1 MRREIYS
8 EEGKEE
14 DGEGSTKLLRS
25 GIGEREREEGE
36 IWLEGA
42 WVVEGVRLGDR
53 EIESHVALGRRALPT
68 ILRMEQRLYFC
79 LVLNAYKYSYH
90 FELRPTPI
98 YASRRAGF
106 ERSPWKQMH
115 I

>member
-1 MRREIYS
+1 MRKERKKM
-8 EEGKEE
+8 GKEE
-14 DGEGSTKLLRS
+14 RKYKASEVGNWRE
-25 GIGEREREEGE
+25 GERGRRDLAGR
-36 IWLEGA
+36 
-42 WVVEGVRLGDR
+42 GVGGVGSEVGRKGDK
-53 EIESHVALGRRALPT
+53 ESHVALGRRALPT
-68 ILRMEQRLYFC
+68 ILRMEQRIYFC

-106 ERSPWKQMH
+106 ERSPRKQMH